1 MLARSWTPTVLK
13 INSLS
18 LFSIPGLILFSMGAP
33 FKRCA
38 DCMLNKIECDFAKI
52 ECLVSSFPLDSTMQD
67 KFTPREPFVG
77 CTAQAICSFL
87 GVRQLTLHLSPPAAG
102 YNSTHFKPLSRGAEG
117 GSGIRIPH
125 PNGSAWK
132 QRTNG
137 SGLLRVSMD
146 NPVNECD
153 TGWWGGQWSVC
164 CNDKRMWLLPPAP
177 HFLYFLDVIFHRLS
191 FLLISES
198 PTPGRTG
205 SLTFSNC
212 LATQQG

>member
-1 MLARSWTPTVLK
+1 MLK

-153 TGWWGGQWSVC
+153 TGWWGANGQCVAMIREC
-164 CNDKRMWLLPPAP
+164 GCFPPP
-177 HFLYFLDVIFHRLS
+177 HTSYIFLM
-191 FLLISES
+191 
-198 PTPGRTG
+198 
-205 SLTFSNC
+205 
-212 LATQQG
+212 